1 MNVNKVISL
10 VSILLVALLAVA
22 AFTLSYNALRELAGD
37 NGIPSRLA
45 WIWPLVVD
53 GFLMVATLSVLRNS
67 LNGEKSL
74 YQWSLVALFT
84 FASIG
89 FNVLHADGGWL
100 TMVVGAVPPVALALE
115 LAMGQLKSDVKRRN
129 VSKTLAQL
137 TEKRESLTQDVNAL
151 TEKRESL
158 TQNVNELK
166 QIVNGER
173 ELDDASNVNLGKLT
187 DANVKRA
194 DDANDAINELL
205 TFYARS
211 PNATQAEAGEHVN
224 RSRSWV
230 SIRLGELEEQGQI
243 NRNGNGVEVLA

>member
-100 TMVVGAVPPVALALE
+100 TMVVGAVPPVALALALE

-129 VSKTLAQL
+129 VSKTLAQ
-137 TEKRESLTQDVNAL
+137 L